1 MNNSSELWAIAVISG
16 CLVPGPGMVEARE
29 YCFLEYGGQIEEIWI
44 VSLYIKVMLLAE
56 PFANS
61 KTDYS
66 EKRSLSLARKV
77 FKMSKHHNIQKMKY
91 MNNALYTLLLKP

>member
-1 MNNSSELWAIAVISG
+1 MNSLGGVSLNNSSELWAIAVISG

-29 YCFLEYGGQIEEIWI
+29 YCFLGYGGQIEEIWI

-61 KTDYS
+61 
-66 EKRSLSLARKV
+66 
-77 FKMSKHHNIQKMKY
+77 
-91 MNNALYTLLLKP
+91 NN

>member
-1 MNNSSELWAIAVISG
+1 MPSPTEGRKADYIMTQQTLLNAFLRIEHNNVNSLGGVSLYNSSELWAIAVISG

-29 YCFLEYGGQIEEIWI
+29 YCFLGYGGQIEEIWI

-61 KTDYS
+61 
-66 EKRSLSLARKV
+66 
-77 FKMSKHHNIQKMKY
+77 
-91 MNNALYTLLLKP
+91 NN